1 MLRVV
6 LLSVSLALPSPVI
19 AASADP
25 LAPAVQRPGVTVSAE
40 AGPGAGAGPV
50 SEPVVQR
57 PGGVESLA
65 SGTGEPVAAPV
76 SAPVAAPVPS
86 TPRPGTS
93 RRPSVRAQEGVYE
106 QQAGVAATGD
116 GMPRYYR
123 APFNES
129 MWPSVM
135 GREMLMVFGSGQ
147 RECVTVIKK
156 TPDALFY
163 VHRKN
168 GKQQA
173 PLVSVTSLHQSSW
186 ECKTHDATPSEW
198 ARSGA
203 AVGLGLS
210 GLGML
215 MGVLYDA
222 GHPDPKCERSK
233 ESGAVCA
240 KGGVEIPHFT
250 YSVVGVSTTTL
261 GTPVV
266 AIGGRSTSRDL
277 RVRGKIWARALGWTF
292 YSAATLV
299 NILWLTGFYG
309 DVKSLQVRGLTASAG
324 VLGLGGSGF
333 MAVDALSARAELTR
347 LRREDAQRQPGPTI
361 RGGAGGPTAGRGLRL
376 GVSPVGTNGM
386 MSGMSFGLGGRF

>member
-1 MLRVV
+1 
-6 LLSVSLALPSPVI
+6 
-19 AASADP
+19 
-25 LAPAVQRPGVTVSAE
+25 
-40 AGPGAGAGPV
+40 
-50 SEPVVQR
+50 
-57 PGGVESLA
+57 
-65 SGTGEPVAAPV
+65 
-76 SAPVAAPVPS
+76 
-86 TPRPGTS
+86 
-93 RRPSVRAQEGVYE
+93 
-106 QQAGVAATGD
+106 
-116 GMPRYYR
+116 MPRYFR

-135 GREMLMVFGSGQ
+135 GQEMLMVFGSGQ
-147 RECVTVIKK
+147 RECVTLTRK

-173 PLVSVTSLHQSSW
+173 PLVSVTSLHQNSW

-203 AVGLGLS
+203 AVGIGLS
-210 GLGML
+210 GLGMI
-215 MGVLYDA
+215 MGALYDA
-222 GHPDPKCERSK
+222 GHIDPKCERSK

-240 KGGVEIPHFT
+240 KGAVEMPHFV
-250 YSVVGVSTTTL
+250 YSVVGVTTTTL

-277 RVRGKIWARALGWTF
+277 RVQGKIWARALGWTF
-292 YSAATLV
+292 YSAATLM
-299 NILWLTGFYG
+299 NILWLSGFYG
-309 DVKSLQVRGLTASAG
+309 DVKALQVRGLTASAG
-324 VLGLGGSGF
+324 VLGLGGSAF

-347 LRREDAQRQPGPTI
+347 LRREDAQRATT
-361 RGGAGGPTAGRGLRL
+361 GPTAGRGLRL